1 MWDKTN
7 DLNFEFFISRHI
19 IKTGKGSL
27 ARPPVRIAVISV
39 ALGTAVMIVS
49 LAVLMG
55 FQEEIREKVS
65 AFNAHVQITAF
76 DQNVSYETR
85 PIAPEQEFLSTLS
98 QNPYVKHLQPFAT
111 KAGIIRTKTD
121 IQGVVFKGV
130 DPTYDW
136 SFFEARL
143 DEGRLPL
150 FQDSA
155 ASKEVLVSRKLANM
169 LQLKTNDDIRMYF
182 VVEGEAKPRGRRFT
196 ISGLY
201 NTGLEEFDKMLVFG
215 DLRHIRKL
223 NGWDTTEV
231 GGYEI
236 YIKDFSKL
244 DQAGVSIYE
253 ATPYNLNARTVKEVF
268 PQIFDWLELQ
278 DVNVLII
285 MCLMILVSVM
295 AVTSSLLILILE
307 RTSFIGVL
315 KAMGTQNWALRK
327 IFLHVSGYVILKGM
341 LWGNVIGLGICYV
354 QSNYKI
360 LTLPQ
365 ESYYMEYVP
374 VSVHLTQ
381 LLALNLG
388 SFVVCTLVLL
398 IPTMVISSITPI
410 KAIKYE

>member
-1 MWDKTN
+1 
-7 DLNFEFFISRHI
+7 
-19 IKTGKGSL
+19 
-27 ARPPVRIAVISV
+27 
-39 ALGTAVMIVS
+39 
-49 LAVLMG
+49 
-55 FQEEIREKVS
+55 
-65 AFNAHVQITAF
+65 
-76 DQNVSYETR
+76 
-85 PIAPEQEFLSTLS
+85 
-98 QNPYVKHLQPFAT
+98 LQPFAT

>member
-1 MWDKTN
+1 MH
-7 DLNFEFFISRHI
+7 LNFEFFISRHI

-85 PIAPEQEFLSTLS
+85 PIAPEKEFLEALS
-98 QNPYVKHLQPFAT
+98 QNQYVKHLQPFAT

-130 DPTYDW
+130 DKTFDW
-136 SFFEARL
+136 TFFENRL

-150 FQDSA
+150 FHDSTS
-155 ASKEVLVSRKLANM
+155 SKEVLVSRKLANM
-169 LQLKTNDDIRMYF
+169 LNMKSGDDIRMYF
-182 VVEGEAKPRGRRFT
+182 VVEGEAQPRGRKFS

-201 NTGLEEFDKMLVFG
+201 NTGLEEFDKMIVFG
-215 DLRHIRKL
+215 DLSHIRKL
-223 NGWDTTEV
+223 NGWAPYEV
-231 GGYEI
+231 GGYELF
-236 YIKDFSKL
+236 IKDFAKL
-244 DQAGVSIYE
+244 DQAGASIYQS
-253 ATPYNLNARTVKEVF
+253 TPYDLNARTVKEVF

-278 DVNVLII
+278 DVNVII
-285 MCLMILVSVM
+285 IISLMILVSVM

-341 LWGNVIGLGICYV
+341 FWGNLIGLGICYL
-354 QSNYKI
+354 QSTYKI
-360 LTLPQ
+360 LSLPQ

-374 VSVHLTQ
+374 VSVHLGQVVT
-381 LLALNLG
+381 LNLG
-388 SFVVCTLVLL
+388 SFVICTLVLI
-398 IPTMVISSITPI
+398 IPTMVISSITPVN
-410 KAIKYE
+410 AIKYE